1 MIRFNAPIVTVE
13 AALGEPESR
22 VISGVAVPYSETAQ
36 VSDGTLVRFAPGSL
50 PVEGKAP
57 KLFMYHDSSM
67 AVGIVTDRVES
78 DAGMLFSAKVSRT
91 AMGDDA
97 MTLALDGVLDS
108 VSVGVNPV
116 EYTFDEATK
125 VMTITKG
132 DWLELSL
139 VPIPAFAGATISSV
153 TASIHQED
161 EESVIAS
168 SQEPEEENTPMEQP
182 AELVPTEPIF
192 ASAKRE
198 PRLPNAA
205 EFVAAMH
212 KGGEVA
218 AAANRVWEDYRNYN
232 KSSIQAAAGDEVLS
246 NLPGVVP
253 VPILGPVFE
262 DINYIAP
269 VLTYFGSRAMPNN
282 GASAT
287 FVRPTWTTHVSAAQ
301 QSAEFDPVSATT
313 GVIASNV
320 VTKRT
325 FAGQVS
331 MSVQTIDFTDPA
343 AMGII
348 LQDLSGQY
356 LTAVDNFAADNL
368 LAAASSDGV
377 WDLTATDLMKSI
389 YDSAVTM
396 SSATNFL
403 PTTIAVDPA
412 TWALIGQ
419 LVDGAN
425 RPIFPT
431 IGAPGLIGQNSL
443 GAGSATSWSG
453 MNPLGLDIVVD
464 NKFAAKTM
472 VICNKNAFEIYR
484 QDRGLLSVETP
495 STLGRTMSIYGY
507 AATFAA
513 NSNMIRK
520 ITQA

>member
-1 MIRFNAPIVTVE
+1 LIRFTAPIVTVE

-22 VISGVAVPYSETAQ
+22 VISGIAVPYGETAI
-36 VSDGTLVRFAPGSL
+36 VSDGTAVQFAPGSL
-50 PVEGKAP
+50 PVDGKAP
-57 KLFMYHDSSM
+57 KLFMYHQSEM

-116 EYTFDEATK
+116 EYTFDETTK

-153 TASIHQED
+153 TASIHQEP
-161 EESVIAS
+161 EESDIPFT
-168 SQEPEEENTPMEQP
+168 EETEEENPPMDQP

-212 KGGEVA
+212 AGGDVA
-218 AAANRVWEDYRNYN
+218 ASAQRVWEEYRQYH
-232 KSSIQAAAGDEVLS
+232 KPQIAAAAGDELVA
-246 NLPGVVP
+246 NVPGLTP

-287 FVRPTWTTHVSAAQ
+287 FIRPTWTTHVSVGEQ
-301 QSAEFDPVSATT
+301 TTELTGVSATT

-320 VTKRT
+320 ITKKT

-331 MSVQTIDFTDPA
+331 MSVQTMDFTDPA

-348 LQDLSGQY
+348 LNDLAGQY
-356 LTAVDNFAADNL
+356 LTSVDNFAADSL

-377 WDLTATDLMKSI
+377 WDLSATDLMKSI
-389 YDSAVTM
+389 YDAAVTM

-403 PTTIAVDPA
+403 PTTITPYG
-412 TWALIGQ
+412 LGPCN
-419 LVDGAN
+419 L
-425 RPIFPT
+425 T
-431 IGAPGLIGQNSL
+431 IGNLVLPTRLNACPRQLAFINPGFG
-443 GAGSATSWSG
+443 
-453 MNPLGLDIVVD
+453 P
-464 NKFAAKTM
+464 
-472 VICNKNAFEIYR
+472 
-484 QDRGLLSVETP
+484 
-495 STLGRTMSIYGY
+495 
-507 AATFAA
+507 
-513 NSNMIRK
+513 
-520 ITQA
+520 

>member
-1 MIRFNAPIVTVE
+1 M
-13 AALGEPESR
+13 
-22 VISGVAVPYSETAQ
+22 
-36 VSDGTLVRFAPGSL
+36 D
-50 PVEGKAP
+50 
-57 KLFMYHDSSM
+57 
-67 AVGIVTDRVES
+67 
-78 DAGMLFSAKVSRT
+78 
-91 AMGDDA
+91 
-97 MTLALDGVLDS
+97 
-108 VSVGVNPV
+108 
-116 EYTFDEATK
+116 
-125 VMTITKG
+125 
-132 DWLELSL
+132 
-139 VPIPAFAGATISSV
+139 
-153 TASIHQED
+153 
-161 EESVIAS
+161 
-168 SQEPEEENTPMEQP
+168 QP

-212 KGGEVA
+212 AGGDVA
-218 AAANRVWEDYRNYN
+218 ASAQRVWEEYRAFH
-232 KSSIQAAAGDEVLS
+232 KPQIAAAAGDELVA
-246 NLPGVVP
+246 NVPGLTP

-282 GASAT
+282 GSSAT
-287 FVRPTWTTHVSAAQ
+287 FIRPTWTTHVSVGE
-301 QSAEFDPVSATT
+301 QSTELTGVSATT

-320 VTKRT
+320 ITKKT

-331 MSVQTIDFTDPA
+331 MSVQTMDFTDPA

-348 LQDLSGQY
+348 LNDLAGQY
-356 LTAVDNFAADNL
+356 LTSVDNFAADSL
-368 LAAASSDGV
+368 LAAASADGV
-377 WDLTATDLMKSI
+377 WDLSVTDLMKSI

-403 PTTIAVDPA
+403 PTTICVDPA
-412 TWALIGQ
+412 TWALLGQ
-419 LVDGAN
+419 LVDLSN
-425 RPIFPT
+425 RPVFPT

-443 GAGSATSWSG
+443 GAGTATSWSG

-472 VICNKNAFEIYR
+472 VICNRNAVEIYR

-507 AATFAA
+507 AGFFGA